1 MGVVASLDGALNM
14 DRGNIRAGEG
24 TIVHDLFDARAGGR
38 NLGREISQTAGSIA
52 NDRGET
58 REPAV
63 GDQPALDHAA

>member
-1 MGVVASLDGALNM
+1 MRVIPGLHCALNM

-24 TIVHDLFDARAGGR
+24 AIVHDLFDARAGGR
-38 NLGREISQTAGSIA
+38 NLSREVSQTAGPIA

-58 REPAV
+58 GEPAV